1 MRPED
6 FMDEE
11 DLDHFR
17 SRQVTA
23 RDNLSAKR
31 PHEVDTIAGAGHTDR
46 PGLFHLPRYVVSPG
60 EETLG
65 EALVRRLA
73 ATSLKGGKERLK
85 AMPAATAVPR
95 IKDDRFGLGY
105 VPKERAAGLQEMR
118 DRDRDG
124 GRSSSKRS
132 TLLHSLGEDLDVD
145 VEDEYDDGKGI
156 LVRNRED
163 VGKAV
168 RSAKDEIAAEER
180 PVFLP
185 ATQAQPQ
192 VPVFPLPEPAPG
204 WVRGAVP
211 AAILKE
217 VQPIEITRDQAAQ
230 KAAVHL
236 EMMMLAE
243 LQSKAEKYQQQF
255 PSAPQRE
262 VAQLGSR

>member
-1 MRPED
+1 
-6 FMDEE
+6 MDEE

-23 RDNLSAKR
+23 HNNLSTKR
-31 PHEVDTIAGAGHTDR
+31 PHQEADAGFGAATAGLGTDR
-46 PGLFHLPRYVVSPG
+46 PGLFQLPRYVVSPG
-60 EETLG
+60 EESLG
-65 EALVRRLA
+65 DALVRRLA

-95 IKDDRFGLGY
+95 AKDDRFGLGY
-105 VPKERAAGLQEMR
+105 VPKERAAGLQDLR
-118 DRDRDG
+118 DRDEQQR
-124 GRSSSKRS
+124 KRS
-132 TLLHSLGEDLDVD
+132 TLLQSLGEDLDVD

-156 LVRNRED
+156 LLRNRED

-168 RSAKDEIAAEER
+168 RSAKDEIAVEER

-185 ATQAQPQ
+185 ATQPQPQ
-192 VPVFPLPEPAPG
+192 VPVFPLPDPAPG

-217 VQPIEITRDQAAQ
+217 VQPIEVTRDQAAQ

-243 LQSKAEKYQQQF
+243 VQSKAEKYQQQF
-255 PSAPQRE
+255 PQAPQRE